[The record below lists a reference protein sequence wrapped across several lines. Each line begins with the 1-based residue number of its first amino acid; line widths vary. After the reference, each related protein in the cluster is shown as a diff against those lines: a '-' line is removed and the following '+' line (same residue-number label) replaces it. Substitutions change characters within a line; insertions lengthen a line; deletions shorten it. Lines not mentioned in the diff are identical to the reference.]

1 MHVIKLFKMAE
12 CNSKVQSADPF
23 SKLTA
28 TGIDGGPCS
37 PTAEKS
43 VYHEA
48 VGSLIFLMVC
58 TRPDISY
65 AAGQV
70 TKL

>member
-1 MHVIKLFKMAE
+1 MPE
-12 CNSKVQSADPF
+12 CNPKAQPANPF

-37 PTAEKS
+37 PTTDKS

-48 VGSLIFLMVC
+48 VGSLILIMVC

-65 AAGQV
+65 AVGQV
-70 TKL
+70 AKF